1 MRKISESS
9 EFVGSFVRSLFQFA
23 NAIPGRRRQRASD
36 PTRSSGS
43 SRKNSRDKKG
53 DRRDG
58 FGSPR
63 CGHGCRVSFAYLIFL
78 RATFL
83 HISGLDAYCLTRA
96 TYSNTYHL
104 PQSRPEY
111 QDWTRVEET
120 RQILGRV
127 FPPAPMHN
135 NKTRPER
142 RKFPA
147 AFPAMHCGRDSF
159 SSLFYSLSC
168 HQ

>member
-1 MRKISESS
+1 MSS
-9 EFVGSFVRSLFQFA
+9 LVRSLFQFA
-23 NAIPGRRRQRASD
+23 NAIPGRRRQRASKRANSVIGLISEEF
-36 PTRSSGS
+36 PREERGS
-43 SRKNSRDKKG
+43 A
-53 DRRDG
+53 RR
-58 FGSPR
+58 FWFAPPR
-63 CGHGCRVSFAYLIFL
+63 
-78 RATFL
+78 
-83 HISGLDAYCLTRA
+83 
-96 TYSNTYHL
+96 
-104 PQSRPEY
+104 
-111 QDWTRVEET
+111 TRVQSFIPMRKISPCNFFTHFRIGCVLLFDTAILEQPILDFSSARIQSTKRRRLE
-120 RQILGRV
+120 ILGRA